1 MNMRRKTGISRKRQA
16 APAGRRAATARPA
29 KAAAGKAASAKRST
43 SRVAALAADCTI
55 AQAVS
60 LKSQL
65 AKVLG
70 APGAVTVNL
79 SSVRRIDT
87 AGFQVLAAFIRERR
101 AAGRA
106 VQCEGASESFT
117 VTAGLLGL
125 GALFSPVTDDRLLAE
140 TGRA

>member
-1 MNMRRKTGISRKRQA
+1 MNTRRKTGTSRTRQA
-16 APAGRRAATARPA
+16 NPARRRAAASRPTT
-29 KAAAGKAASAKRST
+29 AAAHKGAAPKQSAKH
-43 SRVAALAADCTI
+43 VAALAADCTI
-55 AQAVS
+55 AQAGV

-70 APGAVTVNL
+70 TAGAVTVNL

-106 VQCEGASESFT
+106 VQCEGATESFS
-117 VTAGLLGL
+117 VTASLLGL
-125 GALFSPVTDDRLLAE
+125 GALFSPVKDDRLLAS
-140 TGRA
+140 